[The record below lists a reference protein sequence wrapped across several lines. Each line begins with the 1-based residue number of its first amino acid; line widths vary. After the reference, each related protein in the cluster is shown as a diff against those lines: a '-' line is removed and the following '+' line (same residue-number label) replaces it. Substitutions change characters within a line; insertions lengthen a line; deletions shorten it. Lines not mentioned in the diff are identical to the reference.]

1 MFKGKATFNGNSIIT
16 TTLLESSA
24 EAIPWADE
32 EIGRKGG
39 AIHNKVLSREELRD
53 RILVCDLPII
63 ILCASVFLLCFERE
77 ETVTSLCT
85 GNGVLFSL
93 YL

>member
-24 EAIPWADE
+24 EIR
-32 EIGRKGG
+32 RKGG

-53 RILVCDLPII
+53 RILVRDLPITI
-63 ILCASVFLLCFERE
+63 RCTSVFVLYFERE
-77 ETVTSLCT
+77 ESVTSSCT
-85 GNGVLFSL
+85 AGGVLFSL